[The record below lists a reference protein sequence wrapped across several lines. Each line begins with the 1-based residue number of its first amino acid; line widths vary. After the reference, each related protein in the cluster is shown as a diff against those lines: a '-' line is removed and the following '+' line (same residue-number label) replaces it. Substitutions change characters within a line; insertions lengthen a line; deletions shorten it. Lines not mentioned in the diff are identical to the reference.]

1 MNINELMKQ
10 AQRMQKKFQDAQ
22 EEIAKMEVNGNSGGG
37 LVKYT
42 MTADGRAKKI
52 KIDPNL
58 FSDGS
63 SIEEQIEIVEDL
75 IIAAI
80 NSAKDTAES
89 ETQKKMQDLTGGM
102 GLPPGFKM
110 PF

>member
-22 EEIAKMEVNGNSGGG
+22 EEIGKVEVTGNAGGG
-37 LVKYT
+37 MVKYT

-52 KIDPNL
+52 KIDPTL
-58 FSDGS
+58 IQEDL
-63 SIEEQIEIVEDL
+63 EMVEDL

-80 NSAKDTAES
+80 NSAKDTAEA
-89 ETQKKMQDLTGGM
+89 EMQKKMQELTGGM